1 MVGRQISEKG
11 VGEVG
16 GVKSGF
22 ALMGGVGITLQDLVL
37 DDVEEGAARPLLQPT
52 LPAWVSR

>member
-16 GVKSGF
+16 GVKPWF

-52 LPAWVSR
+52 LPVWVS